1 MKRNILFI
9 KQKQVGNKKYLELNH
24 FIYKQKLINVVMKN
38 YVLEIQNSEGGED
51 SKLLVEEMYD
61 IYSKVMQKNH
71 FAHTVIS
78 RRAGFVSI

>member
-1 MKRNILFI
+1 
-9 KQKQVGNKKYLELNH
+9 
-24 FIYKQKLINVVMKN
+24 MKN

-61 IYSKVMQKNH
+61 IYSKVMQKNG
-71 FAHTVIS
+71 FAHTVTG